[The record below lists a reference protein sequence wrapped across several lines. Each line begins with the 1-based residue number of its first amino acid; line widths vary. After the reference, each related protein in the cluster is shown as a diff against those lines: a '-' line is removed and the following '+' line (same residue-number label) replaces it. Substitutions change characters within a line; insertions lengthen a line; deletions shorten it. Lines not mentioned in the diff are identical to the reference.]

1 MNISSIPERISDSNQ
16 TPSRRAR
23 TLTILSL
30 VMFIVYTC
38 YLFYLQI
45 IRLNEYRNRAANIAR
60 QSTVISTQRGEI
72 YDRNYATPFVINT
85 DSFAVDL
92 IPAELPAERREAV
105 FASLSTKLGMSI
117 DEIKK
122 KIPPS
127 TYHLYQAIEI
137 RNAVPYETVTAIAER
152 IEDFPGVVWH
162 SKPVRNYV
170 ETGSLS
176 HILGYVGD
184 ITKDELKVLYNQG
197 YKTGD
202 IIGKAGVE
210 KQYDS
215 LLRGKDGIQY
225 KTVDVKGKQVSSKLT
240 DIVPP
245 VMGSNLVLTID
256 TEIQRLAE
264 KALGQRMG
272 SVVVL
277 KPATGEILAM
287 VSYPWYDSNLF
298 TGQEYSTAYARM
310 LADPKSPLINR
321 AIQSSYPPASTF
333 KAIVT
338 AGILEEKSFPPDK
351 TVLCTGQVA
360 YGDRVFH
367 CHVKTG
373 HGRLDLAGALAESCD
388 IYYWTVGRDNL
399 GIERIVAY
407 AKDFGYGKITGIDL
421 PGENEGFVPT
431 PQWKERKY
439 HEKWLGGDTMNM
451 AVGQGDLLVTPL
463 QMANT
468 IAMIVND
475 GIVYRPHILKEVRD
489 PLSGALVKTI
499 VPEEIIRSRTSKET
513 FSTLRDYLRGVITD
527 GTARFPVSTKAVA
540 VAGKTGTAE
549 VGIKDRWHSWF
560 AAYAPYKAENPQDVV
575 VVVVM
580 VEASNPWEWWAPYAS
595 NVIFQ
600 GIFAHQDY
608 ETAIDKLGFRYLV
621 NKPQGRME

>member
-1 MNISSIPERISDSNQ
+1 
-16 TPSRRAR
+16 
-23 TLTILSL
+23 
-30 VMFIVYTC
+30 
-38 YLFYLQI
+38 
-45 IRLNEYRNRAANIAR
+45 
-60 QSTVISTQRGEI
+60 
-72 YDRNYATPFVINT
+72 
-85 DSFAVDL
+85 
-92 IPAELPAERREAV
+92 
-105 FASLSTKLGMSI
+105 
-117 DEIKK
+117 
-122 KIPPS
+122 
-127 TYHLYQAIEI
+127 
-137 RNAVPYETVTAIAER
+137 
-152 IEDFPGVVWH
+152 
-162 SKPVRNYV
+162 
-170 ETGSLS
+170 
-176 HILGYVGD
+176 
-184 ITKDELKVLYNQG
+184 
-197 YKTGD
+197 
-202 IIGKAGVE
+202 
-210 KQYDS
+210 
-215 LLRGKDGIQY
+215 
-225 KTVDVKGKQVSSKLT
+225 
-240 DIVPP
+240 
-245 VMGSNLVLTID
+245 MGSI
-256 TEIQRLAE
+256 
-264 KALGQRMG
+264 
-272 SVVVL
+272 VVL

-298 TGQEYSTAYARM
+298 TGPQYSSAYART
-310 LADPKSPLINR
+310 LGDPKSPLINR

-351 TVLCTGQVA
+351 TVLCTGEMA

-421 PGENEGFVPT
+421 PGETEGFVPT

-439 HEKWLGGDTMNM
+439 HEKWLGGDTMNL

-468 IAMIVND
+468 FAMIVND
-475 GIVYRPHILKEVRD
+475 GVVYRPHVLKEVRD
-489 PLSGALVKTI
+489 PLSGALVKSI
-499 VPEEIIRSRTSKET
+499 VPEEMIRSRTSKET
-513 FSTLRDYLRGVITD
+513 FAALRDYLRGVITD

-549 VGIKDRWHSWF
+549 VGVKDHWHSWF

-595 NVIFQ
+595 NIIFQ

-608 ETAIDKLGFRYLV
+608 EAAIDALGFRNLV
-621 NKPQGRME
+621 SKPQGRME